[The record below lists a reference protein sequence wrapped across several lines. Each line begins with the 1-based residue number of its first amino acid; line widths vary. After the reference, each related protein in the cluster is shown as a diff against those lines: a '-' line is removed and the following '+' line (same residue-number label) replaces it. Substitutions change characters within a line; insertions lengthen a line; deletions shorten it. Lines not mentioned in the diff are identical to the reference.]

1 MTRGSIDLSLRKYK
15 PAVLLTINSSIPLIS
30 PNTPTQSQPTLS
42 KLWEKYSQF
51 KKPQV
56 SPSTY
61 CKDFTKHRNH
71 ISKFPSNELKDAAL
85 IRDYL
90 LEKLTLDA
98 AKRCLTQVKAC
109 CNWALEENLIEVNP
123 FLSMTIKKPRGF
135 SEDEDVNPFSK
146 VERDLIIETFTNDPY
161 YNHYKNY
168 VRILF
173 FTGARPSEVI
183 GLQWKHITT
192 GVSRV

>member
-1 MTRGSIDLSLRKYK
+1 MHSSSKQGKGSKRSVQFKNTKGCLQIVFSHLVEESGETKRKRFYLSTGYEDTPLNRQLVGDTVRIIQRDVDYGEVDLSLRKYK

-90 LEKLTLDA
+90 LE
-98 AKRCLTQVKAC
+98 
-109 CNWALEENLIEVNP
+109 
-123 FLSMTIKKPRGF
+123 
-135 SEDEDVNPFSK
+135 
-146 VERDLIIETFTNDPY
+146 
-161 YNHYKNY
+161 
-168 VRILF
+168 
-173 FTGARPSEVI
+173 
-183 GLQWKHITT
+183 
-192 GVSRV
+192 